1 MTNTEFRD
9 STEGFH
15 ADKVKI
21 VACEGEKFAWYMKSF
36 PLVFA
41 NDNAAKSYMI
51 ICLSFNGTIFTFHCS
66 VNFSIEN

>member
-21 VACEGEKFAWYMKSF
+21 VACEGRESF
-36 PLVFA
+36 TICFLPIIILA
-41 NDNAAKSYMI
+41 DNAVRQI
-51 ICLSFNGTIFTFHCS
+51 FNLSQLTRSFE
-66 VNFSIEN
+66 VVV